1 MEFKK
6 VLMYLSKTIF
16 NKSMYK
22 FFKKYWHKC
31 VKLTKY
37 KTSKI
42 LCYWNKTFI
51 LFTYVLWV

>member
-16 NKSMYK
+16 NKPMYK
-22 FFKKYWHKC
+22 FLKKYWHKC

-51 LFTYVLWV
+51 LFTYVL